1 MALIDDFTM
10 GSSCPKKWAETAS
23 EDEKNRLK
31 FRIHTTALH
40 QLFITMMQASE
51 HDKETNAL
59 QPAKLNI
66 RKSTHG
72 SDIAVFLGK
81 IFMPGFK
88 IIDLNHYKN
97 ASCLK
102 SLPETGGALESAV
115 AFINYFSSHIR
126 NFSSHSKALRA
137 FSKTAKKKK
146 KLLGR
151 TSRNCKSLSEAS
163 GCTTYSLR
171 VGSHS
176 H

>member
-1 MALIDDFTM
+1 MTEEERNQARTGEDQRSLLASVALIDDFTM
-10 GSSCPKKWAETAS
+10 GSSCPKEWAETAS
-23 EDEKNRLK
+23 DEEKNRLN

-51 HDKETNAL
+51 HDKETNKL

-81 IFMPGFK
+81 IFMPGLK
-88 IIDLNHYKN
+88 VIDLNHYKN

-115 AFINYFSSHIR
+115 AFINYFSSHVR
-126 NFSSHSKALRA
+126 NFSSHSSAIRV
-137 FSKTAKKKK
+137 FAK
-146 KLLGR
+146 
-151 TSRNCKSLSEAS
+151 S
-163 GCTTYSLR
+163 
-171 VGSHS
+171 V
-176 H
+176 